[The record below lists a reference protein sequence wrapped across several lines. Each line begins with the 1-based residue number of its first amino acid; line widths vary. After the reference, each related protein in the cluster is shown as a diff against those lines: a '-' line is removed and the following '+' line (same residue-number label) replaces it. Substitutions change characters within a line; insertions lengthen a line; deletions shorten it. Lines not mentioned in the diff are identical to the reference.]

1 MRPRTNRKKQK
12 TKKWRD
18 VEGRNIDIWKSFQNR
33 KYLWKKWTNMDKTIE
48 LSDSSADGT
57 IHLDDT
63 NKTIDLESSVE
74 IEDKTASDHYVTAA
88 SNTKFLE
95 TPKITSTPNV
105 QPPPL
110 RPPNGVFLQVFFFFL
125 FTASLCKRLYKKII
139 SMYIYKQRVK
149 LTCYFSTFS
158 ISHWFSSFIPFLNC
172 CIFCLIMT
180 YNYAML

>member
-1 MRPRTNRKKQK
+1 
-12 TKKWRD
+12 
-18 VEGRNIDIWKSFQNR
+18 
-33 KYLWKKWTNMDKTIE
+33 MDKTIE

-57 IHLDDT
+57 ILLDET

-110 RPPNGVFLQVFFFFL
+110 RPPNGVFLQVFCFFF
-125 FTASLCKRLYKKII
+125 FTASLCKRLYKKITTKYLI
-139 SMYIYKQRVK
+139 K
-149 LTCYFSTFS
+149 LQILLSKNK
-158 ISHWFSSFIPFLNC
+158 SHYTNKSQD
-172 CIFCLIMT
+172 
-180 YNYAML
+180 